1 MQISLRNERIQTTQ
15 TRNSEAFQELKR
27 LDDINSIKFG
37 MLEVHENEIAM
48 RKFFDH
54 LQKSEWI
61 LMTIVWA
68 EKSSDNTS

>member
-1 MQISLRNERIQTTQ
+1 VLPLSKLYTEQISLRNERIQTTQ

-54 LQKSEWI
+54 LQKSE
-61 LMTIVWA
+61 
-68 EKSSDNTS
+68 